1 MMVTIGV
8 TKHKNTREG
17 CVAEGVRYKIVILGD
32 RSVGKNIAQRNNN
45 NHVDHKYL
53 YPTMVN

>member
-8 TKHKNTREG
+8 TKHKNTREE
-17 CVAEGVRYKIVILGD
+17 CVAERVRYEIVILGD
-32 RSVGKNIAQRNNN
+32 RSIGKNIAQRNSN
-45 NHVDHKYL
+45 NHVDHIYL